1 VAVAGAG
8 GEVIQGLVE
17 LLLRVVLPGYPLVR
31 LAMRQEIPVV
41 AAEARA
47 EMSQREMAVTADLE
61 L

>member
-1 VAVAGAG
+1 VAVAAAG
-8 GEVIQGLVE
+8 GKLNQGLLE

-47 EMSQREMAVTADLE
+47 QIIQREMAVTADLE
-61 L
+61 S